1 MTDDGESLPEADLS
15 GSIVPDGIATPVDG
29 PESESSTLSLS
40 AFIGPMPHPDLLE
53 RYEKILPG
61 FSDRSL
67 SLLEKEQ
74 VNRNNIDRR
83 SLDLSSKHMD
93 HVTRRFLVLRVS
105 NVLVLTILG
114 LLGAAVAFWAGGPT
128 IGGSVLVVEAAGILL
143 NTLVSNFKPEGP
155 EEKSED
161 E

>member
-1 MTDDGESLPEADLS
+1 
-15 GSIVPDGIATPVDG
+15 
-29 PESESSTLSLS
+29 
-40 AFIGPMPHPDLLE
+40 MPHPDLLE

-114 LLGAAVAFWAGGPT
+114 LLG
-128 IGGSVLVVEAAGILL
+128 GSVLVVEAAGILL

>member
-1 MTDDGESLPEADLS
+1 
-15 GSIVPDGIATPVDG
+15 
-29 PESESSTLSLS
+29 
-40 AFIGPMPHPDLLE
+40 MPHPDLLE

-61 FSDRSL
+61 FADRSL

-93 HVTRRFLVLRVS
+93 HVTRRFLILRVS